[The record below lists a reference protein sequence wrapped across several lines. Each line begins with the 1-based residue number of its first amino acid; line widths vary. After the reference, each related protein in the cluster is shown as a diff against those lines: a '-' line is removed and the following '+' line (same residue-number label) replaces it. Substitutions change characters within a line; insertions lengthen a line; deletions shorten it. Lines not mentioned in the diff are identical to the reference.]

1 MVKMQLDTSQFEK
14 AMSEYVKVNR
24 RNMSDIVNA
33 KLFFIA
39 RNAVN
44 NTKKSDKAKI
54 KNELMAP
61 SKINPQVPLAA
72 ILVNKERKRNGF
84 KGLNGSELKSAI
96 KRFINRRISSI
107 GFLKSGWLPAIRILE
122 SVLRSSGGL
131 RGAPR
136 LESGANQ
143 YQRGKD
149 KGRALSAKPGIRSFG
164 LIENEIDAHGSPEAN
179 AVMLRGLQRAINEE
193 TVSMNR
199 YITDKIKKANENFN
213 K

>member
-61 SKINPQVPLAA
+61 SKIK
-72 ILVNKERKRNGF
+72 I
-84 KGLNGSELKSAI
+84 
-96 KRFINRRISSI
+96 
-107 GFLKSGWLPAIRILE
+107 
-122 SVLRSSGGL
+122 
-131 RGAPR
+131 
-136 LESGANQ
+136 
-143 YQRGKD
+143 
-149 KGRALSAKPGIRSFG
+149 GRA
-164 LIENEIDAHGSPEAN
+164 H
-179 AVMLRGLQRAINEE
+179 V
-193 TVSMNR
+193 
-199 YITDKIKKANENFN
+199 
-213 K
+213 